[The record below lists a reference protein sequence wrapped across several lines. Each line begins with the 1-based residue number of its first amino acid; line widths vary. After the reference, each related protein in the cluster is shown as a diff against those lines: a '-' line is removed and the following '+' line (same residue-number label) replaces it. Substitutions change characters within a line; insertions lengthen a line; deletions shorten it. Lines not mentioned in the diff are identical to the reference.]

1 MSGHLSLTE
10 KVNAAL
16 QQLSRE
22 IEANTL
28 QLPSPPDNIITLRK
42 LIQTDANVDVIAAH
56 LRKDPHLS
64 ARLVKVANSV
74 LFTGRGHVTD
84 VKSAIVRLGLS
95 KVQNLVTGF
104 AITQQFL
111 RSKTAGIETQLRQS
125 WSKSNQVAGI
135 ITVLARE
142 KTRIDADMA
151 LLAGQLH
158 NIGET
163 PLLLRINSMTDLGT
177 NPEMKKAVINMVLAR
192 LSAKVGAAILKKWHF
207 PPEIVQLPFAES
219 NTANTDTETEINLK
233 NLLLISKELRHCGF
247 THPLSS
253 LPDSIKQ
260 QVIFPLFWVD
270 EDMAINNLNDLA
282 PQIHETQVMLSSS

>member
-1 MSGHLSLTE
+1 MSGNQPLTE
-10 KVNAAL
+10 RVNATL

-22 IEANTL
+22 IENNTL

-42 LIQTDANVDVIAAH
+42 LIQEDADTEVLAAH

-64 ARLVKVANSV
+64 ARLLKIANSV
-74 LFTGRGHVTD
+74 LFSGRSHVTD

-111 RSKTAGIETQLRQS
+111 HSKTTGIENQLRQS
-125 WSKSNQVAGI
+125 WLKSNQIAGI
-135 ITVLARE
+135 CTVLATE
-142 KTRIDADMA
+142 KTRIDADTA

-163 PLLLRINSMTDLGT
+163 PLLIRINSMPELQT
-177 NPEMKKAVINMVLAR
+177 NPELKQAVIKLVIKR
-192 LSAKVGAAILKKWHF
+192 LSAKVSVAILKKWHF
-207 PPEIVQLPFAES
+207 PPEIAQLPLADFAPAELTTT
-219 NTANTDTETEINLK
+219 NEINLK
-233 NLLLISKELRHCGF
+233 NLLLTSKALHQCNF
-247 THPLSS
+247 TRPLTK
-253 LPDSIKQ
+253 LHDSITNHA
-260 QVIFPLFWVD
+260 VFPLFWTD

-282 PQIHETQVMLSSS
+282 QKIHNTQVMLSS